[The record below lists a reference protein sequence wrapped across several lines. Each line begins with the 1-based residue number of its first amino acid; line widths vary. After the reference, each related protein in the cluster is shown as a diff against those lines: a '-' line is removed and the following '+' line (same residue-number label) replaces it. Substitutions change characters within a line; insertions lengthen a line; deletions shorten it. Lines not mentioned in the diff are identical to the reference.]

1 MVSMKVVILAGG
13 LGTRMREET
22 EFRPKPMVEIGGK
35 PAIWHLMKLYA
46 NYGHTEF
53 VICAGYKGEQIK
65 NYFYN
70 YRPQS
75 LDFTINLGEPNSVEF
90 HGSHNEFDWKVTVVD
105 TGLGTPTG
113 GRVRQVENYLGG
125 ETFMCS
131 YGDSIS
137 PVLLEELIAAHRRGG
152 KTGTVTVTR
161 PRSRFG
167 VVQVDDF
174 GAVLGFEEKPV
185 SRELVSI
192 GHFVFEPEI
201 FDFLEADSVLE
212 EEPLRRLAKLHQLSS
227 FEHQGFWQP
236 MDTAHE
242 FQALNVL
249 FENQKGPWVPTL

>member
-1 MVSMKVVILAGG
+1 MKVVILAGG

-65 NYFYN
+65 NFFYN
-70 YRPQS
+70 YRPLS
-75 LDFTINLGEPNSVEF
+75 LDFTINLGEPNSVKF
-90 HGSHNEFDWKVTVVD
+90 HGSHDEFDWKVTVVD
-105 TGLGTPTG
+105 TGLSTPTG
-113 GRVRQVENYLGG
+113 GRVKQVEGYLEG

-131 YGDSIS
+131 YGDSIA
-137 PVLLEELIAAHRRGG
+137 PVHLEELIATHRKNE

-201 FDFLEADSVLE
+201 FDVLEADSVLE
-212 EEPLRRLAKLHQLSS
+212 EGPLRSLAEHHQLSA
-227 FEHQGFWQP
+227 FEHRGFWQP

-249 FENQKGPWVPTL
+249 FENRKGPWGLIN

>member
-1 MVSMKVVILAGG
+1 MKVVILAGG

-70 YRPQS
+70 YRPLS
-75 LDFTINLGEPNSVEF
+75 LDFTINLGEPNAVQF
-90 HGSHNEFDWKVTVVD
+90 HGSHDEFDWKVTVVD
-105 TGLGTPTG
+105 TGLTTPTG
-113 GRVRQVENYLGG
+113 GRVKAVESFLEG

-131 YGDSIS
+131 YGDSIA
-137 PVLLEELIAAHRRGG
+137 PINLDDLIVSHRKHA
-152 KTGTVTVTR
+152 KTATVTVTR

-167 VVQVDDF
+167 VVQVDDS
-174 GAVLGFEEKPV
+174 GAVLGFKEKPV
-185 SRELVSI
+185 SPELVSI
-192 GHFVFEPEI
+192 GHFVFEPKV
-201 FDFLEADSVLE
+201 FDYLEDNSVLE
-212 EEPLRRLAKLHQLSS
+212 LEPVQKLAQENQLGA
-227 FEHQGFWQP
+227 FEHGGFWQP

-242 FQALNVL
+242 FQALNL
-249 FENQKGPWVPTL
+249 FYENQTGPWASRTYS